1 LTQVYHHFD
10 RRLQKINTEGSLK
23 MRQQSTAVI
32 ILIVASGL
40 ITTHSQRSHAAE
52 PTSNNIEEIIVAGQV
67 NDLVGEPQT
76 ATEGLIF
83 DTQLKLRPVSR
94 SAELLEFI
102 PGVIATQHS
111 GEGKANQYFLRGF
124 NLDHGT
130 DLAIRVDGMP
140 VNMPTHTHGQGY
152 ADINFVIPE
161 LIDSL
166 SYRKGPYYAQIGDF
180 ATAGSTELA
189 VVDDLQQGYASLTVG
204 QNDYQR
210 IFAGQSF
217 VAGEGKLTLA
227 GAATRYGGPWQL
239 DQDLNERKGLVKF
252 HQESE
257 RSAWN
262 LTAMSYDNSWNATD
276 QIPLRALDSGSL
288 DRFGT
293 IDPSSGGDSRRRS
306 LSYNWQ
312 QNQDVSRWKI
322 NAYAMDYDLDL
333 FSNFT
338 YFMEDPLRGDQ
349 FQQSDQRHVFG
360 FDSEYR
366 YQTEIFDTPS
376 EVSFGLQTRYDD
388 IDTGLYKTMQRTVFA
403 TTREDSIKQSLSS
416 SWVAVQQQW
425 SKNFRSVAGL
435 RLDHY
440 RFDVT
445 ADIPDNSGAGAET
458 LVSPKLNLIYSPPGQ
473 TEYYFSVGQGFHS
486 NDARG
491 ATITIDPVSGEPV
504 DKVDPLAKARSIEL
518 GLRNSII
525 PKTRITI
532 STFLMALESELV
544 YVGDAGATEAREKS
558 RRRGIEVSAL
568 YAPTSWLLLD
578 TDITVTHA
586 RFSGVGADNHIP
598 NSVSHTASFGLI
610 VHEADQW
617 SGGLRLR
624 YLGKAPLSESGRPR
638 SESTLLVNLQSVYQ
652 INPRFTATL
661 ELLNLLDSQDH
672 DISYFYQS
680 QLSDETAPQEDI
692 HFHPVEPR
700 SLRLT
705 LQARF

>member
-1 LTQVYHHFD
+1 
-10 RRLQKINTEGSLK
+10 
-23 MRQQSTAVI
+23 MRQ
-32 ILIVASGL
+32 LNM
-40 ITTHSQRSHAAE
+40 HQRSSVALLFVLAGDLIGISFQPSYAAE
-52 PTSNNIEEIIVAGQV
+52 PTSTTIEEIIVAGQI

-140 VNMPTHTHGQGY
+140 VNMPTHAHGQGY

-161 LIDSL
+161 MIEWLA
-166 SYRKGPYYAQIGDF
+166 YRKGPYYAQIGDF
-180 ATAGSTELA
+180 ATAGSTELSI
-189 VVDDLQQGYASLTVG
+189 VDELRQGLFSLTAG

-210 IFAGQSF
+210 VFAGQSF
-217 VAGEGKLTLA
+217 DVGELKLTLA
-227 GAATRYGGPWQL
+227 GAVTRYGGPWQL
-239 DQDLNERKGLVKF
+239 DQDLNKRKGLVKF
-252 HQESE
+252 HQETAHSV
-257 RSAWN
+257 WN

-276 QIPLRALDSGSL
+276 QIPLRAVTSGSL

-293 IDPSSGGDSRRRS
+293 IDLSSGGDSRRRS

-312 QNQDVSRWKI
+312 QNQDASRWKI
-322 NAYAMDYDLDL
+322 NAYAMDYGLDL

-338 YFMEDPLRGDQ
+338 YFLEDPLRGDQ
-349 FQQSDQRHVFG
+349 FQQSDQRHIFG
-360 FDSEYR
+360 FDGEYR
-366 YQTEIFDTPS
+366 YQTEIFDIPS
-376 EVSFGLQTRYDD
+376 EISSGLQARYDE

-403 TTREDSIKQSLSS
+403 TTREDSIRQSLSS
-416 SWVAVQQQW
+416 SWVSVQQRW
-425 SKNFRSVAGL
+425 SENFRSVAGL

-445 ADIPDNSGAGAET
+445 ADIADNSGSGNET
-458 LVSPKLNLIYSPPGQ
+458 LVSPKLNLIYSPTGQ
-473 TEYYFSVGQGFHS
+473 TDYYFSIGQGFHS

-491 ATITIDPVSGEPV
+491 TTITIDPVSRDPV

-518 GLRNSII
+518 GLRSSII

-532 STFLMALESELV
+532 STFLMTLESELV
-544 YVGDAGATEAREKS
+544 YVGDAGATEAQGKS
-558 RRRGIEVSAL
+558 RRQGIEFSAV
-568 YAPTSWLLLD
+568 YAPASWLLLD
-578 TDITVTHA
+578 TDFTVTRA
-586 RFSGVGADNHIP
+586 RFSGIGSNNHIP
-598 NSVSHTASFGLI
+598 NSVKNTASLGVI

-617 SGGLRLR
+617 SGGLRFR
-624 YLGKAPLSESGRPR
+624 YLGKASLSESGRPG
-638 SESTLLVNLQSVYQ
+638 SKTTFLVNLQGTYQ
-652 INPRFTATL
+652 IKPRFTATI
-661 ELLNLLDSQDH
+661 EMLNLLNSRDR
-672 DISYFYQS
+672 DISYFYES
-680 QLSDETAPQEDI
+680 QLSDEASPQEDI

-705 LQARF
+705 LQASF